1 MELIAFFLFVM
12 IILTLLNGLIFFKK
26 LIKLQ
31 EENNKILTKILKN
44 YEPETITEKD
54 EAMPYQDLEKLKEAI
69 DFNRFPK
76 ECLEKAIDFN

>member
-31 EENNKILTKILKN
+31 KENNKILTKILKN

-54 EAMPYQDLEKLKEAI
+54 EAMPYQDLEKLKTE
-69 DFNRFPK
+69 FMKKSVKN
-76 ECLEKAIDFN
+76 NV

>member
-12 IILTLLNGLIFFKK
+12 IILTLLNGLIFFKR

-54 EAMPYQDLEKLKEAI
+54 EAMPYQDLEKLKTE
-69 DFNRFPK
+69 FMKKSVKN
-76 ECLEKAIDFN
+76 NV

>member
-54 EAMPYQDLEKLKEAI
+54 EAMPYQDLEKLKTE
-69 DFNRFPK
+69 FMKKSVKN
-76 ECLEKAIDFN
+76 NV

>member
-44 YEPETITEKD
+44 YEPETIIEKD
-54 EAMPYQDLEKLKEAI
+54 EAMPYQDLEKLKTE
-69 DFNRFPK
+69 FMKKSVKN
-76 ECLEKAIDFN
+76 NV

>member
-44 YEPETITEKD
+44 YEPETIIEKD
-54 EAMPYQDLEKLKEAI
+54 EAMPYQDLEKLKTE
-69 DFNRFPK
+69 FMKKSVKKNV
-76 ECLEKAIDFN
+76 